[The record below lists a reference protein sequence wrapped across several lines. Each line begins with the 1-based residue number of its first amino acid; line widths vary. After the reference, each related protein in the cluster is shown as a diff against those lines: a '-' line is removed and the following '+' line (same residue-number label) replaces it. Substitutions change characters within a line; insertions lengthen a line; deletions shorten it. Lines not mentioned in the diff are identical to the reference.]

1 VETKV
6 TSLAII
12 QLTAEE
18 QVWLGADV
26 QCPGFGFGQ
35 VVALTPKPGHVW
47 ICDGATFHE
56 VPVEQLARG
65 WEQEPFGVLPELK
78 INWAEVYD
86 DPDLL

>member
-1 VETKV
+1 M

-18 QVWLGADV
+18 QIWLGADV
-26 QCPGFGFGQ
+26 AVFRQGRWDHGQ
-35 VVALTPKPGHVW
+35 VVALAPKPGHVW

-65 WEQEPFGVLPELK
+65 WEQEPL
-78 INWAEVYD
+78 I
-86 DPDLL
+86 

>member
-1 VETKV
+1 M

-18 QVWLGADV
+18 QTWLEKWIAAGVD
-26 QCPGFGFGQ
+26 PNLIRGQ

-47 ICDGATFHE
+47 VCDGTTFAE

-65 WEQEPFGVLPELK
+65 WEQE
-78 INWAEVYD
+78 A
-86 DPDLL
+86 LL

>member
-1 VETKV
+1 M

-18 QVWLGADV
+18 QTWLGADV
-26 QCPGFGFGQ
+26 DFETDRGLGTGQ

-65 WEQEPFGVLPELK
+65 WEQEPL
-78 INWAEVYD
+78 I
-86 DPDLL
+86 

>member
-1 VETKV
+1 M

-18 QVWLGADV
+18 QTWLGADV
-26 QCPGFGFGQ
+26 QWQAEFHRPAGTGQ

-47 ICDGATFHE
+47 ICDGETFHE

-65 WEQEPFGVLPELK
+65 WEQEP
-78 INWAEVYD
+78 
-86 DPDLL
+86 LL

>member
-1 VETKV
+1 M

-18 QVWLGADV
+18 QTWLGADV
-26 QCPGFGFGQ
+26 EFHVDAPVGATTTGQ

-47 ICDGATFHE
+47 VCDGVTFHK

-65 WEQEPFGVLPELK
+65 WEQE
-78 INWAEVYD
+78 A
-86 DPDLL
+86 LL